1 MAGGRYNFVYLVV
14 ETGCRFKTGSAFI
27 TVYPRK
33 DVLDDIAKNET

>member
-14 ETGCRFKTGSAFI
+14 GTGYRFKTGTALI

-33 DVLDDIAKNET
+33 DVLDDVTKIAT